1 MTEATRSHERSR
13 RFIAVVLLALSSLV
27 LVGAGFLATLRPLA
41 GSPTALADTF
51 VAVAT
56 TQSARDAVATKLVDT
71 LEHDLSATVASSILH
86 RHALMVLAVEVA
98 LADPVAQR
106 LARHDLTVALTAA
119 QSRSGARIDLRP
131 LYYRI
136 TSVMHRVDPAVPA
149 RPASLRHGVVTVPH
163 GSLVVHHSRSLLIT
177 EIVLVAVGSL
187 GVALTAARAVRS
199 AAWRIVAVAL
209 GFGAPT
215 AVLALIGFGLDEAAH
230 HVTTSTDVTTQIARA
245 GIRHVGSAFTGTA
258 VLFGGLT
265 VAAVGAWALGQ
276 GLVDRRRSAA
286 PAAPDEVSQAEVDA
300 TPTVT

>member
-1 MTEATRSHERSR
+1 VTESTPTHERGR
-13 RFIAVVLLALSSLV
+13 RFIAVVLLAVSSLA

-56 TQSARDAVATKLVDT
+56 TQSARHAVATKLVDT
-71 LEHDLSATVASSILH
+71 LEHDLSGTVTASIVRH
-86 RHALMVLAVEVA
+86 HALMVLAVEVA

-136 TSVMHRVDPAVPA
+136 MSVMHRVDPAVPA
-149 RPASLRHGVVTVPH
+149 RPATLRHGIVTVPH
-163 GSLVVHHSRSLLIT
+163 GSVVVHHSRSLLIA
-177 EIVLVAVGSL
+177 EFVLVALGAL

-199 AAWRIVAVAL
+199 AAWRLVAVAL
-209 GFGAPT
+209 GFGVPA
-215 AVLALIGFGLDEAAH
+215 ALLALIGLGLSEAAH

-245 GIRHVGSAFTGTA
+245 GIRHVGSGFTGTA

-276 GLVDRRRSAA
+276 GLVNRRRPGVSA
-286 PAAPDEVSQAEVDA
+286 PPYIPQPEDLA